1 MANDLTVRTRRPTR
15 SVVAEQPRYGLYR
28 DDLRRDFA
36 NACGYCGDEDIRVD
50 RISFHIDHFAPRKR
64 FPKLE
69 CDYGNLVYACRFC
82 NISKSDHW
90 IGEDATVHNDGARGF
105 VDPCSEMYEDHFKRQ
120 PSGRIVPVTELGKYM
135 AHRLRFDLLRHE
147 LLWQAR
153 RARQLREEIKTLIDL
168 LKSRPDR
175 LDAYIELLERHV
187 SLTEAIDDY
196 ELRAAA

>member
-1 MANDLTVRTRRPTR
+1 MSNGLKVRASLPTR
-15 SVVAEQPRYGLYR
+15 SCVAGQTRYILYR

-36 NACGYCGDEDIRVD
+36 NACGYCGDEDIRLD
-50 RISFHIDHFAPRKR
+50 RISFHIDHFAPRKI
-64 FPKLE
+64 FPHLE

-90 IGEDATVHNDGARGF
+90 VGDDATVHNNGACGF
-105 VDPCSEMYEDHFKRQ
+105 VDPCSETYETHFERRA
-120 PSGRIVPVTELGKYM
+120 SGRILPVTELGTYI
-135 AHRLRFDLLRHE
+135 ARRLRLDLLRHE

-153 RARQLREEIKTLIDL
+153 RARALRQEVTALIGV
-168 LKSRPDR
+168 LKARADR
-175 LDAYIELLERHV
+175 GEAYIGLLERYV